1 MSLFLNSNFDGWSGG
16 EKRTLL
22 DNIAVGH
29 MFART
34 TPISTLLLE
43 KNVSKLNAVESEINA
58 TESEIN
64 PVKKRAKSLPKP
76 KQPKI
81 QPNTSETEISLQETL
96 PKTTKKKKQSIPKNV
111 KVLVWSNYIG
121 ENINSHRCLCCKK
134 SIINITNF
142 DVGHV
147 ISEKEGGTLEISNLR
162 PICSACNSSMG
173 SMNMIEYVKK
183 YGLYIG

>member
-1 MSLFLNSNFDGWSGG
+1 
-16 EKRTLL
+16 
-22 DNIAVGH
+22 
-29 MFART
+29 
-34 TPISTLLLE
+34 LE
-43 KNVSKLNAVESEINA
+43 KNVSKLNVAESEIN
-58 TESEIN
+58 T
-64 PVKKRAKSLPKP
+64 VKKRAKPLPKP

-81 QPNTSETEISLQETL
+81 RPNTVETEISLQESI
-96 PKTTKKKKQSIPKNV
+96 PKEKTTKKKKQNIPKNV

-142 DVGHV
+142 HVGHV
-147 ISEKEGGTLEISNLR
+147 ISEKEGGTLEINNLR

-183 YGLYIG
+183 YGLHIG